1 MHSNRFDEIQHLKMS
16 RSSISGGQ
24 MFFGKMHDGLPC
36 SPTVDGRNPAPADM
50 VFLKNANDGMNFLST
65 GALS

>member
-1 MHSNRFDEIQHLKMS
+1 
-16 RSSISGGQ
+16 

-50 VFLKNANDGMNFLST
+50 VFKKNANNGMNFLSSVA
-65 GALS
+65 GFLNDLLLFIFYC